1 MTRIVKVEDRPDLV
15 KDIATGALLYV
26 DRKAAK
32 EYKEKKALL
41 NNTKESQMQMEQI
54 KSKLAEIDTLKNDLN
69 EIKSL
74 LKEIVNK

>member
-1 MTRIVKVEDRPDLV
+1 MVRIARVEDRPDLI
-15 KDIATGALLYV
+15 KDMASGALLYV
-26 DRKAAK
+26 DKKAAK

-41 NNTKESQMQMEQI
+41 NNTKESQMQMEEI
-54 KSKLAEIDTLKNDLN
+54 KSKLAEIDTLRDDLN

>member
-1 MTRIVKVEDRPDLV
+1 MVRIARVEDRPDLI
-15 KDIATGALLYV
+15 KDMTSGALLYV
-26 DRKAAK
+26 DKKAAK

-41 NNTKESQMQMEQI
+41 NNTKESQMQMKEI
-54 KSKLAEIDTLKNDLN
+54 KSKLAEIDTLRDDLN

>member
-1 MTRIVKVEDRPDLV
+1 MVKIARVEDRTDLV
-15 KDIATGALLYV
+15 KDMASGALLYV
-26 DRKAAK
+26 DKKAAK

-41 NNTKESQMQMEQI
+41 NNSKESQMQMEQI
-54 KSKLAEIDTLKNDLN
+54 KSKLAEIDALKNDLN